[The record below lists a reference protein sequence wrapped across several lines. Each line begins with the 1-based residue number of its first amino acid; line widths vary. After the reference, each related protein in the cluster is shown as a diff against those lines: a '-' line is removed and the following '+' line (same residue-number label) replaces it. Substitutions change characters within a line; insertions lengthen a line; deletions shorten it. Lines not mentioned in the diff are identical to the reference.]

1 MDTTDRISNTI
12 VKRIQ
17 VEVYRPWFKFDGS
30 FMATNQIDSS
40 TYPLNM
46 PIFKDVYEAM
56 ISTKMM
62 ITEVYHLPY
71 STL

>member
-1 MDTTDRISNTI
+1 MSKTNVI
-12 VKRIQ
+12 VKQILIDI
-17 VEVYRPWFKFDGS
+17 YRPWYEFNES
-30 FMATNQIDSS
+30 FMKTNKINSS
-40 TYPLNM
+40 IYQLDM

-71 STL
+71 LTL